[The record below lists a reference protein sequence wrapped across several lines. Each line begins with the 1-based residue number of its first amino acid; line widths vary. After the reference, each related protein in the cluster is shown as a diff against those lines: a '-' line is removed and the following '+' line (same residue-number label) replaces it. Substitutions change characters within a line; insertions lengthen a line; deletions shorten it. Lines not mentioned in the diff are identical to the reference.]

1 MKSGDENLGKRW
13 SDMDAVPPLLE
24 LPNSGEEVQAG
35 QRKNLAIVSGIGVLF
50 LVALGGFLNKFQCDK
65 LGMTCTC

>member
-35 QRKNLAIVSGIGVLF
+35 QRKNLAIDWISDMQCSPSSPEIWFSLDDFEDVGI
-50 LVALGGFLNKFQCDK
+50 
-65 LGMTCTC
+65 